1 MHKLLSSYSD
11 NDLAFLLD
19 VMTKTIELTHEESE
33 KLRESMQRQPYSSR
47 EDRQ

>member
-1 MHKLLSSYSD
+1 
-11 NDLAFLLD
+11 LAFLLD

-33 KLRESMQRQPYSSR
+33 KLREGMQRQSYSSR